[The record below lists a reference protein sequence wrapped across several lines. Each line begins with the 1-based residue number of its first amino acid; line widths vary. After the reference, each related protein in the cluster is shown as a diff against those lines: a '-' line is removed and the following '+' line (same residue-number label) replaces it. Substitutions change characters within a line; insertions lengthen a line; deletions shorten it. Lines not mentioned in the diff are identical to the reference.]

1 MIDTTIV
8 VPCYNEAARL
18 RPDAFVAYVASR
30 PQVELLFV
38 DDGSTDG
45 TRRVLDSMRAAA
57 PAQISMLGLPENR
70 GKAAAVRAGMQEG
83 LARGRGMVGY
93 WDADLSTPLEAIDEF
108 RRVLAERA
116 EVALV
121 MGARVKLLGR
131 RIERLESRHY
141 LGRFFATAVSLVLR
155 LPVYDTQCG
164 AKLFRATPETAAVF
178 ATPFRARWIFD
189 VEILA
194 RMIRYRAGAATLA
207 GAVIEHPL
215 VEWRHV
221 RGSKLRSADFL
232 VAAKD
237 LAIIYREYLGR
248 HGVRREK
255 PSIAEK
261 LEDEGGIG
269 EHQRREIKYKHQ

>member
-8 VPCYNEAARL
+8 VPCYNEEARL
-18 RPDAFVAYVASR
+18 RPDAFVAYAQSH
-30 PQVELLFV
+30 PDVELLFV

-45 TRRVLDSMRAAA
+45 TRGVLDSMRAAA
-57 PAQISMLGLPENR
+57 PAQISVLGLQENR
-70 GKAAAVRAGMQEG
+70 GKAAAVRAGIQEG

-93 WDADLSTPLEAIDEF
+93 WDADLSTPLDAIGEF
-108 RRVLAERA
+108 RRLLLERP

-164 AKLFRATPETAAVF
+164 AKLFRATAETAAVF

-194 RMIRYRAGAATLA
+194 RMIRYRAGAGTLA
-207 GAVIEHPL
+207 DAVLEHPL

-232 VAAKD
+232 VAARD
-237 LAIIYREYLGR
+237 LAVIHREYLRRLATG
-248 HGVRREK
+248 REK

-261 LEDEGGIG
+261 QEKEGGVG
-269 EHQRREIKYKHQ
+269 ERQRPDIKM

>member
-8 VPCYNEAARL
+8 VPCYNEEARL
-18 RPDAFVAYVASR
+18 RPDTFVAYVASH
-30 PQVELLFV
+30 PEVELLFV

-57 PAQISMLGLPENR
+57 PAQISVLDLPENR

-93 WDADLSTPLEAIDEF
+93 WDADLSTPLDAIDEF
-108 RRVLAERA
+108 RRVLMERT

-194 RMIRYRAGAATLA
+194 RMIRYRAGSGTLA

-237 LAIIYREYLGR
+237 LAIIHREYLR
-248 HGVRREK
+248 RVVIRREK

-261 LEDEGGIG
+261 LENEGGMG
-269 EHQRREIKYKHQ
+269 EHQRTEIKN